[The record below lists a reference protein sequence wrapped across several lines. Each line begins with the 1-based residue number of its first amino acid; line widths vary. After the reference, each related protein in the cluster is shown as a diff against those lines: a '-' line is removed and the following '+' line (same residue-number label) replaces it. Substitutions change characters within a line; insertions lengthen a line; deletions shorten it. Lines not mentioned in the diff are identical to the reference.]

1 MLFLHVLLLTASISP
16 ILSTERIDILSDV
29 QLLSALS
36 GRFPQ
41 LLTAPATMPQQ
52 LRLAPGPLPGASMR
66 VSWATLTAV
75 NATMDGVPHVTWW
88 PVDLG
93 PGASVSSISGGAST
107 YSAGEG
113 GWSGALYTAIMSPL
127 LFDTVYAYTV
137 GTLSDVSDIRT
148 FSMPPRGGAPA
159 RLAFAADMGTIV
171 PLGWS
176 VSDRLVE
183 DHLAGAG
190 GRYDAVVLGGDLSYS
205 TVSPG
210 SCSTTNPG
218 CDSLEFVWD
227 FFGIQIEPYSSTAS
241 LLSCVGN
248 HEHVPGNITHSDGT
262 VVKSDFAAYE
272 ARFPMPS
279 DTPTGG
285 ELGFWYSTNV
295 GVVHLIFLSS
305 EHPAGSGSAQML
317 WAVADLNSVNFTET
331 PWIIAVIHRPIYSA
345 ALLEWADHSPGGPL
359 SLAWE
364 PLFLGRVDVVL
375 SGHIHSFDRTHPVY
389 NGSVLGPLPPTN
401 SSVYIDPVAPLYVCA
416 GTSGALPENVF
427 IEPPPVWSAVRHNGV
442 FGYGRLEAAAASA
455 VESQQGIGEHVLNYT
470 QLDLFGEVV
479 DWFQVR
485 KKASRVSA
493 SAPISLGLNISI
505 LEYGGVGD
513 GATDNSV
520 AFVHAVA
527 AIVAAGGGTLNVPAG
542 RFLTGPVNLTSH
554 LTLVLAPDAT
564 LLGGVEFDTWLLV
577 SPLPSFPGDGPRY
590 APLLGG
596 LGISDV
602 RVTGGGTIDA
612 QGLVWYAANHALK
625 GQRPHAIEF
634 NNATRIELDS
644 VTIVNSAF
652 WTVHP
657 VYCTSVYI
665 HDITIINSVGN
676 GDGIDPDGSEDVLI
690 ERVSINTADDAIAIK
705 SGTAPPSGMF
715 PPSRNVTIRDS
726 VLASG
731 EACVAIGS
739 EMTAGVEN
747 IVIGP
752 NVSCVL
758 AGHGLLYIK
767 ERQADGGYVR
777 NVTVYDS
784 RITGPVSRFLWLS
797 QHFGEHGENVA
808 DVERGY
814 TIGLPQL
821 ANVSITNITLGP
833 SGYVLEA
840 AILNGARVGTDG
852 GITGLSLKAV
862 HLGSPLIGWTCANA
876 SGQWVDVVPRP
887 CSEILPVPVHRNG
900 GGGGTLGL

>member
-1 MLFLHVLLLTASISP
+1 MLFLFV
-16 ILSTERIDILSDV
+16 
-29 QLLSALS
+29 LLSASVTIALS
-36 GRFPQ
+36 HERNNIDRVQLSAALAERFPQ

-52 LRLAPGPLPGASMR
+52 VRLAPGPLPGASMR
-66 VSWATLTAV
+66 ASWATITAV
-75 NATMDGVPHVTWW
+75 NVSTDGEPRVTWW
-88 PVDLG
+88 PADDLN
-93 PGASVSSISGGAST
+93 PNASSTSAVTGGAST

-113 GWSGALYTAIMSPL
+113 GWSGALYSAVMSPL
-127 LFDTVYAYTV
+127 AFETVYAYTV
-137 GTLSDVSDIRT
+137 GTLSYVSDVRT
-148 FSMPPRGGAPA
+148 FSLPPRGGAPA

-183 DHLAGAG
+183 DHLSGAG

-241 LLSCVGN
+241 LISCVGN
-248 HEHVPGNITHSDGT
+248 HERVPGNITRSDGT
-262 VVKSDFAAYE
+262 IVKSDFAAYE

-285 ELGFWYSTNV
+285 ESSFWYSTNV

-305 EHPAGSGSAQML
+305 EHPVEPGSPQML
-317 WAVADLNSVNFTET
+317 WAASDLDAINITAT
-331 PWIIAVIHRPIYSA
+331 PWVVAVIHRPIYSA
-345 ALLEWADHSPGGPL
+345 ALLEWADHSPGSPL
-359 SLAWE
+359 SVAWE

-389 NGSVLGPLPPTN
+389 NGSVVGPVPPAN
-401 SSVYIDPVAPLYVCA
+401 ASIYIDPAAPLYVCA

-442 FGYGRLEAAAASA
+442 FGYGRLEAAAATA
-455 VESQQGIGEHVLNYT
+455 AEAQQGSGEHVLNYT
-470 QLDLFGEVV
+470 QLGLFGEVV

-485 KKASRVSA
+485 KQVSRVA
-493 SAPISLGLNISI
+493 AKAPVNVSI
-505 LEYGGVGD
+505 LQYGGVGD
-513 GATDNSV
+513 GKTDNSV
-520 AFVHAVA
+520 AFAHAIA
-527 AIVAAGGGTLNVPAG
+527 AIASAGGGTLNVPTG

-554 LTLVLAPDAT
+554 LTLVLAPGAT
-564 LLGGVEFDTWLLV
+564 LLGGVDFAAWLLV
-577 SPLPSFPGDGPRY
+577 PPLPSFPGDGPRY

-596 LGISDV
+596 VGLSDV

-612 QGLVWYAANHALK
+612 QGLVWYASSHALK
-625 GQRPHAIEF
+625 GQRPHTIEF
-634 NNATRIELDS
+634 NNVTRIELDS

-665 HDITIINSVGN
+665 HDVTILNTVGN
-676 GDGIDPDGSEDVLI
+676 GDGIDPDGSAHVLI
-690 ERVSINTADDAIAIK
+690 ERVSITTADDAIAIK
-705 SGTAPPSGMF
+705 SGTAPPSGTF

-739 EMTAGVEN
+739 EMTAGVED
-747 IVIGP
+747 IIIGP
-752 NVSCVL
+752 NVSCAL

-767 ERQADGGYVR
+767 EREADGGYVR
-777 NVTVYDS
+777 NVTVYDA
-784 RITGPVSRFLWLS
+784 RITGPVARFLWLS
-797 QHFGEHGENVA
+797 QHFGEHGENV
-808 DVERGY
+808 ERAEQGH

-821 ANVSITNITLGP
+821 ANVSLTNITLGT

-840 AILNGARVGTDG
+840 AILNGARVGADG
-852 GITGLSLKAV
+852 GISGLSLEAV
-862 HLGSPLIGWTCANA
+862 HLGSPLLGWTCANV

-887 CSEILPVPVHRNG
+887 CEEIVPAPAHHD
-900 GGGGTLGL
+900 GGTIVL